1 MGSFYQQANQISQLE
16 EGLRKRYPSKHLGVG
31 GKCSPQKTKPFSRTF
46 GRENSASDLN
56 PRHDNS
62 VDGRNPANQLIW
74 RISHY
79 LHGSIHPKWLVR
91 FPSTVSIRF
100 EPSLIFKSHAAE
112 STAIVILN
120 GDLVGTA

>member
-1 MGSFYQQANQISQLE
+1 MFHP
-16 EGLRKRYPSKHLGVG
+16 KRPTPFPPSL
-31 GKCSPQKTKPFSRTF
+31 SAELF

-79 LHGSIHPKWLVR
+79 LQGFIHPKWFAR
-91 FPSTVSIRF
+91 FLSSTVSIRF